1 MKKQVE
7 GTRQP
12 SKSVVSSPRV
22 KKDDSSRKKNHKKP
36 ITPSQQQVVEKEES
50 DNGDDERPPTPM
62 TMRAL
67 QFYQSLDSKKQRGV
81 SVDVKNIYSLFQS
94 STGGNSPQVSRR

>member
-7 GTRQP
+7 GTKQP

-22 KKDDSSRKKNHKKP
+22 KNDDSSRKRKHKKA
-36 ITPSQQQVVEKEES
+36 ITPLQQQVLEKEES
-50 DNGDDERPPTPM
+50 DNGDDERPPSPM